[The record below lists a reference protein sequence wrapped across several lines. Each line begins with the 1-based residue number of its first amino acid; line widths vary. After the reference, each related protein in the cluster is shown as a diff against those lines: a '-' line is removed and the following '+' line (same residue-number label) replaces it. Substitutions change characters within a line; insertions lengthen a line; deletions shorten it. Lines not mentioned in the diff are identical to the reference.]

1 MPPIQRSRPPS
12 RDLPGAPTTAF
23 SGTALPLDVDGVQ
36 TALDLLRAQAADL
49 WAVIGV
55 ETSGC
60 GFLPDRRVK
69 ILYERH
75 VFSRLTKRRF
85 DARYPSIS
93 NPTPGG
99 YGAGGAQQ
107 YDRLA
112 LAIARNRKAAL
123 QSCSWG
129 VGQVMGYHAEGLG
142 FADVDAMVARMGDS
156 ENAQFEAM
164 ARFIKAS
171 GLDGALRTHD
181 WPRFAS
187 GYNGPNYRINNYD
200 TRLAALH
207 EQLSRGALPDLRVRA
222 AQVYLTFLGHDPRGV
237 DGIMGRMTRAAM
249 NDYQAAQAMRLTDFV
264 DDATFAALRRDCGP
278 ASP

>member
-1 MPPIQRSRPPS
+1 MT
-12 RDLPGAPTTAF
+12 DF
-23 SGTALPLDVDGVQ
+23 SGTAVPLDSAGIQ
-36 TALDLLRAQAADL
+36 AALDVLGAQAADL

-60 GFLPDRRVK
+60 GFLHDRRVR

-75 VFSRLTKRRF
+75 VFSRLTKSRF
-85 DARYPSIS
+85 DAKYPSIS
-93 NPTPGG
+93 SRTPGG
-99 YGAGGAQQ
+99 YGAGGAHQ

-129 VGQVMGYHAEGLG
+129 VGQVMGYHAEHLG
-142 FADVDAMVARMGDS
+142 FADVEDMVAKMSDS

-164 ARFIKAS
+164 AQFIKAN

-181 WPRFAS
+181 WARFAA

-200 TRLAALH
+200 TRLAAVFA
-207 EQLSRGALPDLRVRA
+207 QVSRGALPDLRVRA
-222 AQVYLTFLGHDPRGV
+222 AQVYLTFLGYDPHGV
-237 DGIMGRMTRAAM
+237 DGIMGRMTRAAL
-249 NDYQAAQAMRLTDFV
+249 NDYQAASSMPLTEFV
-264 DDATFAALRRDCGP
+264 DDATFEVLRVLC
-278 ASP
+278 SPT

>member
-1 MPPIQRSRPPS
+1 MA
-12 RDLPGAPTTAF
+12 DF
-23 SGTALPLDVDGVQ
+23 SATALPLDLDGIQ
-36 TALDLLRAQAADL
+36 TSLDVLQARAADL

-75 VFSRLTKRRF
+75 VFSRLTHRRF
-85 DARYPSIS
+85 DAKYPSIS

-99 YGAGGAQQ
+99 YGAGGAPQ

-129 VGQVMGYHAEGLG
+129 VGQVMGYNAEHVG
-142 FADVDAMVARMGDS
+142 FADVEDMVARMGDS
-156 ENAQFEAM
+156 ENTQLEAM
-164 ARFIKAS
+164 ARFITAN

-181 WPRFAS
+181 WPRFAA

-200 TRLAALH
+200 TRLAAVH
-207 EQLSRGALPDLRVRA
+207 AQLSRGTLPDLRVRA
-222 AQVYLTFLGHDPRGV
+222 AQVFLTFLDYDPHGV
-237 DGIMGRMTRAAM
+237 DGVMGRLTRAAM
-249 NDYQAAQAMRLTDFV
+249 NDYQADKAMPLTDFV
-264 DDATFAALRRDCGP
+264 DDATFGALREDCRIP
-278 ASP
+278 

>member
-1 MPPIQRSRPPS
+1 M
-12 RDLPGAPTTAF
+12 TAF
-23 SGTALPLDVDGVQ
+23 SGTAVPLDFAGIQ
-36 TALDLLRAQAADL
+36 AALDVLGVQAADL

-60 GFLPDRRVK
+60 GFLPDRRVR

-85 DARYPSIS
+85 DAKYPSIS
-93 NPTPGG
+93 SRTPGG
-99 YGAGGAQQ
+99 YGAGGAHQ

-142 FADVDAMVARMGDS
+142 FADVENMVARMSDA
-156 ENAQFEAM
+156 ENAQFGAM
-164 ARFIKAS
+164 AQFIKAN

-181 WPRFAS
+181 WARFAA

-200 TRLAALH
+200 TRLAAVFA
-207 EQLSRGALPDLRVRA
+207 QVSRGALPDLRVRA
-222 AQVYLTFLGHDPRGV
+222 AQVYLTFLGYDPHGV
-237 DGIMGRMTRAAM
+237 DGIMGRMTRAAL
-249 NDYQAAQAMRLTDFV
+249 NDYQAARSMPLTEFV
-264 DDATFAALRRDCGP
+264 DDATFEALWGDCSPTWPDRAGRRD
-278 ASP
+278 SDE